1 MFYVIYSTVSLCL
14 LCGGLNCADM
24 LFLFFESLGL
34 CDFVFFKQLKPHIN
48 GPFTPDLAHPV
59 ADVGAT
65 AEKSGW
71 PLEVKVGKTC
81 SVENPPLGF
90 PPAGPTTW

>member
-1 MFYVIYSTVSLCL
+1 MFYVIYSSRVIL
-14 LCGGLNCADM
+14 L
-24 LFLFFESLGL
+24 
-34 CDFVFFKQLKPHIN
+34 QLKPHIN

-59 ADVGAT
+59 SDVGAT

-81 SVENPPLGF
+81 SVENHPLGF
-90 PPAGPTTW
+90 PCTPAGPTIW